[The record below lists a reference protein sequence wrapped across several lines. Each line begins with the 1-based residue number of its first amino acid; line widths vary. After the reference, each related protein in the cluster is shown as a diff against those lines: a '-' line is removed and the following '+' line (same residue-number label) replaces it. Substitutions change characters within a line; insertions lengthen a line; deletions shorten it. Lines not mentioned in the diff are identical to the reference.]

1 MGLFSSYKAVNDEE
15 VFRAVMYSC
24 MAMKNVPGAQY
35 FMHKGRLVVAY
46 NWDSDVQ
53 GLLGENPNFQAGID
67 TLVSHLPEKYGT
79 NIDIWD
85 NQHKANV
92 PDNIIHKT
100 GYVSLYHPENNRE

>member
-35 FMHKGRLVVAY
+35 FMHKGKLVVAY

-53 GLLGENPNFQAGID
+53 GLLGENPNFQAGINV
-67 TLVSHLPEKYGT
+67 LASNLPEKYGSK
-79 NIDIWD
+79 IDIRD
-85 NQHKANV
+85 NQQKENV
-92 PDNIIHKT
+92 PDNILNKT
-100 GYVSLYHPENNRE
+100 GYVSLYHPEYNRE